1 MQAYLV
7 KLLNHLSKHYTE
19 LLLSKLIDLLIKLCT
34 ESVTKA
40 SNLRKQV
47 YWTYRVIVFVKYTEY
62 RFNDKQIVS

>member
-7 KLLNHLSKHYTE
+7 KLLHRLSKHTE
-19 LLLSKLIDLLIKLCT
+19 LLLSKLIDLLIKLCID
-34 ESVTKA
+34 SVTKA